1 MESPQEI
8 TIRFYLLFIFQKKK
22 KKAKKKTNTSLRS
35 SLNFSTVRR
44 LKLGSALGF
53 VTKVDSLTVGIFN
66 QTYDV

>member
-1 MESPQEI
+1 MKSLSVFI
-8 TIRFYLLFIFQKKK
+8 YYLFFK
-22 KKAKKKTNTSLRS
+22 TSLRS

>member
-8 TIRFYLLFIFQKKK
+8 TISFYLLFIFQKKK
-22 KKAKKKTNTSLRS
+22 AKKKKTNTSLRS

>member
-1 MESPQEI
+1 MERSQEI

-22 KKAKKKTNTSLRS
+22 KQKKTNTSLRS